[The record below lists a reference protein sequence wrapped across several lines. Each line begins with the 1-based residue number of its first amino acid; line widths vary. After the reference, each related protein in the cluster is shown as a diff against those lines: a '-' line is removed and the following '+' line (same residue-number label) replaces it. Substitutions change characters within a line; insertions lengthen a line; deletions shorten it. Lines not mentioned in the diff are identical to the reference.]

1 MTVTTKVTISLPDE
15 LVDFA
20 DKLAAEARR
29 PRSQIIAALIEE
41 RRSRE
46 LRERLAEGYRYYA
59 EENRRFAE
67 AALPLAAEIWDEY
80 DWDFEED
87 DTRETVSRDDAAR
100 S

>member
-1 MTVTTKVTISLPDE
+1 MTVKVTISLPDE
-15 LVDFA
+15 LADFA
-20 DKLAAEARR
+20 DKLAAEAGR

-41 RRSRE
+41 RRLRE

-80 DWDFEED
+80 DWDFED
-87 DTRETVSRDDAAR
+87 DEALKTVSRDDAAR
-100 S
+100 G